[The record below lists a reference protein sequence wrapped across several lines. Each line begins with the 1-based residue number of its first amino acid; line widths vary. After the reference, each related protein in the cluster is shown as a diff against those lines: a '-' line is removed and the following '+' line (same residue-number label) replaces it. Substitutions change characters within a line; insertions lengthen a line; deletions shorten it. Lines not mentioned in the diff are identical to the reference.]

1 MKSFRVT
8 KSKEQIEEQRKVE
21 EHSLKELSEFF
32 NLLISAKQEE
42 QPITEEQIVEH
53 SEIIETITVP
63 VEEEPLIVSLQEG
76 HYFELMWA
84 VDSTTVSLMSPA
96 ATSFCP
102 STPYVVIAAT
112 QVNL

>member
-1 MKSFRVT
+1 MKSFRIT

-32 NLLISAKQEE
+32 NLLI
-42 QPITEEQIVEH
+42 
-53 SEIIETITVP
+53 
-63 VEEEPLIVSLQEG
+63 
-76 HYFELMWA
+76 FELMWA

-102 STPYVVIAAT
+102 STPCAVIAAT